1 MMPAMLA
8 EWGFEPIW
16 DIVRK
21 PDNVPILLMI
31 VVVTFFVWW
40 GFHMALQ
47 NDRLK
52 RTTGDPKADILYPKE
67 EKDFPVRIHV
77 WPYLLR
83 GEFICSIIIM
93 AILMVWSIGL
103 DAPLEDPAN
112 PNLTPNPSKAPWYFL
127 GLQEMLVYFD
137 PWIAGV
143 VMPSLIIVGLMCVPY
158 IDVNPKGNGYYTW
171 AERKFAVG
179 TFMFGFIVLWCALI
193 VIGTFIRG
201 PGWIWFWPG
210 QPWDHHAVVSQSNID
225 FPQWLLGDRFKTKDS
240 LGALT
245 TAHVVAGSI
254 AIVLWF
260 VVTIAAPWVWL
271 KAKKSSTLALMG
283 VPRYLVTAFLM
294 SSMLALVA
302 KIFLRLA
309 FNIKYI
315 LVTPYARF

>member
-1 MMPAMLA
+1 MTHVLLA
-8 EWGFEPIW
+8 EWGFAPIW

-21 PDNVPILLMI
+21 SDNIPILLMM
-31 VVVTFFVWW
+31 VLVGFFVAWS
-40 GFHMALQ
+40 FKMAFD

-52 RTTGDPKADILYPKE
+52 KASGDPKADILYPKD

-83 GEFICSIIIM
+83 GEFICSIIVM
-93 AILMVWSIGL
+93 AFLMAWSIGL
-103 DAPLEDPAN
+103 DAPLEDAAN

-143 VMPSLIIVGLMCVPY
+143 LMPTLIIVGLMCVPY

-179 TFMFGFIVLWCALI
+179 TFMFGFLILWCLLI

-210 QPWDHHAVVSQSNID
+210 QPWDHHAVVSQSNVD
-225 FPQWLLGDRFKTKDS
+225 FPQWIFGVPTKTP

-245 TAHVVAGSI
+245 GAHMAIGGA

-260 VVTIAAPWVWL
+260 ALTMGIPYLVL
-271 KAKKSSTLALMG
+271 KARKNQTLALMG
-283 VPRYLVTAFLM
+283 GARYAVTAFLM

-302 KIFLRLA
+302 KIVLRIA